1 MSEFFVTF
9 ALFMVIY
16 SPARSNENT
25 DSMTVLTQSFD
36 VLVVGGGNAGLCAAI
51 TARRAGARVLV
62 LESATKD
69 FRGGNSRHTRDIRY
83 MHRAATDYV
92 TGAYTEQE
100 FWEDL
105 RQVTGGETN
114 EGLARLT
121 IQNSEELGDWM
132 RANGIHWQKPLR
144 GTLHLAQ
151 SNLFMLGGGKA
162 MMNAYYDTAS
172 RSGVQIAYESEVSEL
187 RIRDGEFLSAVVSG
201 NGAAREVEAK
211 AIVVAAGGFEANIPW
226 LKEYWGNA
234 ADNFIIRGTKHNQ
247 GRMLKELLRHGGKPV
262 GDPRGCH
269 AVALDARAPKFDGG
283 IVTRLDSVPFGIVV
297 NKEVKRFY
305 DEGEDFWPKR
315 YAIWGKLIAQQPD
328 QIAYSIV
335 DVKALPH
342 FMPSVFPPVEAD
354 SIAELASALGLD
366 PKALVRAVD
375 EFNRATRPGAFDPGS
390 LDSCGTEGLDPP
402 KSHWARPIDT
412 PPYCGYPLRPGIT
425 FTYLGI
431 TVDERARVIMQDERP
446 AKNIF
451 AAGEVM
457 AGNILGK
464 GYLAGFGLTIG
475 SVFGRIAGR
484 EAARRATA

>member
-1 MSEFFVTF
+1 
-9 ALFMVIY
+9 
-16 SPARSNENT
+16 
-25 DSMTVLTQSFD
+25 
-36 VLVVGGGNAGLCAAI
+36 
-51 TARRAGARVLV
+51 
-62 LESATKD
+62 
-69 FRGGNSRHTRDIRY
+69 
-83 MHRAATDYV
+83 
-92 TGAYTEQE
+92 
-100 FWEDL
+100 
-105 RQVTGGETN
+105 VTGGETN
-114 EGLARLT
+114 ERLARLT

-132 RANGIHWQKPLR
+132 PANGVRWQKPLR
-144 GTLHLAQ
+144 GTLHLAR

-162 MMNAYYDTAS
+162 MMNAYYETAS
-172 RSGVQIAYESEVSEL
+172 KLGVETAYESEVSEL
-187 RIRDGEFLSAVVSG
+187 KIRDGEFVSALAFC
-201 NGAAREVEAK
+201 NGASSEVNAK

-226 LKEYWGNA
+226 LKEYWGDA

-297 NKEVKRFY
+297 NKNVKRFY

-335 DVKALPH
+335 DAKALPH
-342 FMPSVFPPVEAD
+342 FMPSVFPPVEAR
-354 SIAELASALGLD
+354 SIAELASSLDLD
-366 PKALVRAVD
+366 PQALTAAVD
-375 EFNRATRPGAFDPGS
+375 ELNRAAQPGTFDPGS
-390 LDSCGTEGLDPP
+390 LDSCRTEGLHPP

-412 PPYCGYPLRPGIT
+412 PPYYGYPLRPGIT
-425 FTYLGI
+425 FTYLGV
-431 TVDERARVIMQDERP
+431 TVDEQARVIMQDGRP

-484 EAARRATA
+484 EAASRAAA